1 MNNAREYF
9 ERLFT
14 EQVKRPGAAELLE
27 WLRKSDFYDAPAST
41 RFHLAC
47 PGGLVEHSLHVYERL
62 KQLCECET
70 LNNPAFKAPPTE
82 SVAIV
87 GLLHDI
93 CKVGVYIQEPK
104 NQKTYDPQK
113 VAAASSYQ
121 VKHDQLGDF
130 VWETVMGY
138 RFEDSL
144 CYGHGEAS
152 VYIISG
158 FMKLTREEAMAIRWH
173 MGFSDDSFRAG
184 SQLVGKAFEKYPLAV
199 LTHMADLQA
208 TYMDDKNCEV

>member
-27 WLRKSDFYDAPAST
+27 WLRKSDFYEAPAST
-41 RFHLAC
+41 RFHLAR

-130 VWETVMGY
+130 IWETVIGY

-144 CYGHGEAS
+144 CFGHGEKSA
-152 VYIISG
+152 YIISS
-158 FMKLTREEAMAIRWH
+158 FMKLTREEAFAIRYH
-173 MGFSDDSFRAG
+173 MGPWREGEGQDAS
-184 SQLVGKAFEKYPLAV
+184 KAYDMFPLAL
-199 LTHMADLQA
+199 LTHLADMMAAHMDDLQA
-208 TYMDDKNCEV
+208 DN

>member
-27 WLRKSDFYDAPAST
+27 WLGKSDFYQAPAST
-41 RFHLAC
+41 RFHLAR

-62 KQLCECET
+62 KQLCECEM

-130 VWETVMGY
+130 VWETAMGY

-144 CYGHGEAS
+144 PYGHGEKS
-152 VYIISG
+152 VYILSG
-158 FMKLTREEAMAIRWH
+158 FMKLTREEAFAIRYH
-173 MGFSDDSFRAG
+173 MGPWREGEGQDAS
-184 SQLVGKAFEKYPLAV
+184 KAYDMFPLAL
-199 LTHMADLQA
+199 LTHLADMMAAHMDDLQA
-208 TYMDDKNCEV
+208 DN